1 MPGGTPGA
9 GLDDQGRE
17 EDAARRVD
25 ARSQQSNRKAVTMTD
40 ITVLTVAQATKEIGL
55 SEPTMRRR
63 AAADPAFPRKIKL
76 STRRVGYLRRD
87 IEAYLTRQR
96 EAAAAS

>member
-1 MPGGTPGA
+1 MPDPSN
-9 GLDDQGRE
+9 LI
-17 EDAARRVD
+17 ARPF
-25 ARSQQSNRKAVTMTD
+25 TMTD

-76 STRRVGYLRRD
+76 SARRVGYLRRD

-96 EAAAAS
+96 EAATAS